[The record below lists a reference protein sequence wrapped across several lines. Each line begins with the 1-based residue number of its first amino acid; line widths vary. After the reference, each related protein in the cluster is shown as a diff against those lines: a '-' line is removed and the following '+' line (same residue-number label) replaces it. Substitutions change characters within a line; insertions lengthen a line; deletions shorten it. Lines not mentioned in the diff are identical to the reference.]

1 MVSLNIFQKAA
12 LDIRI
17 LNLSIIVEPGV
28 FLSFLREKYNVY
40 NDTNLYKVI
49 KKLYSIITSWITTKK
64 YLTNH
69 DRTKSFLNLCE
80 FI

>member
-12 LDIRI
+12 LDVRI
-17 LNLSIIVEPGV
+17 LNLGIIMVPGV

-49 KKLYSIITSWITTKK
+49 IKKIA
-64 YLTNH
+64 
-69 DRTKSFLNLCE
+69 LNNN
-80 FI
+80 